1 MLLWGLAFL
10 VLVLNI
16 IDLLQTRRVLRAHGS
31 EGEANFLMR
40 GVYRRWNFM
49 GMIVL
54 KVALITFAV
63 SMGLLI
69 QSLLVMLVLTGMY
82 IFAVI
87 HNWLVIRDDPEIS
100 GDPE

>member
-1 MLLWGLAFL
+1 
-10 VLVLNI
+10 
-16 IDLLQTRRVLRAHGS
+16 
-31 EGEANFLMR
+31 
-40 GVYRRWNFM
+40 M

-54 KVALITFAV
+54 KAALIVFAV

>member
-40 GVYRRWNFM
+40 GIHRRWRFM

-54 KVALITFAV
+54 KSAMIAFAIGMGMLIK
-63 SMGLLI
+63 
-69 QSLLVMLVLTGMY
+69 SLWVMLALTGMY
-82 IFAVI
+82 IYAVI
-87 HNWLVIRDDPEIS
+87 HNWIVIRDDPEIN
-100 GDPE
+100 

>member
-40 GVYRRWNFM
+40 GIYKKWRFM

-54 KVALITFAV
+54 KTALITFAIG
-63 SMGLLI
+63 MGFLI
-69 QSLLVMLVLTGMY
+69 ESLWVMLALTGIY
-82 IFAVI
+82 IYAVV
-87 HNWLVIRDDPEIS
+87 HNWIVIRDDPEINGTS
-100 GDPE
+100 

>member
-40 GVYRRWNFM
+40 GIYRRWRFM

-54 KVALITFAV
+54 KAALIAFAIG
-63 SMGLLI
+63 MGFLI
-69 QSLLVMLVLTGMY
+69 QSLWVMLALTGMY
-82 IFAVI
+82 IYAVV
-87 HNWLVIRDDPEIS
+87 HNWIVIRDDPEIN
-100 GDPE
+100 

>member
-40 GVYRRWNFM
+40 GIYKKWRFM

-54 KVALITFAV
+54 KQALITFAIG
-63 SMGLLI
+63 MGFLI
-69 QSLLVMLVLTGMY
+69 QSLWVMLALTGIY
-82 IFAVI
+82 IYAVV
-87 HNWLVIRDDPEIS
+87 HNWIVIRDDPEIN
-100 GDPE
+100 GTA